1 MKLLL
6 NKQGKIEFRFQNFGI
21 HDLNDTRIS
30 FEIVV
35 YIVTTWIQKWSTFF
49 IMGKMEQEW

>member
-35 YIVTTWIQKWSTFF
+35 YIVTT
-49 IMGKMEQEW
+49 